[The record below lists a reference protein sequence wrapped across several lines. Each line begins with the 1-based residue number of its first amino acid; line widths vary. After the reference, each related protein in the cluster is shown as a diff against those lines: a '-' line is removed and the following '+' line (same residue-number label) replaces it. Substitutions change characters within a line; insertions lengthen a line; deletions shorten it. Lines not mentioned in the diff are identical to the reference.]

1 MEEKKDSK
9 NEKDKKE
16 KRIITHKLFKNINDE
31 EFLTSSE
38 EFDESVSFPH
48 EIYHISEITKKID
61 KINKLSINK
70 QIICKNVSST
80 SSSNKF
86 KDINNKKEEEKEMDQ
101 EEYDKDKLSIT
112 QNNIIYYDEK
122 DIEDSKDNN
131 DIEYIIMKTNNHN
144 HRKDNY
150 DKNKNND
157 INDSFSANNKR
168 DKKLSKLNLI
178 NKSNIFVSNKGI
190 PSSINLSLN
199 NSNKR
204 KIMNN
209 KSNQED
215 DKIENN
221 ETISNNNISNNMDSS
236 NISSSKSKNSNSN
249 SNSESN
255 NILNNNKKNTLFK
268 NNNDKEQIHI
278 NKSRKSFFSLHSNKN
293 NFDNIDS
300 ERSNKSMNKKNKTE
314 NQFNKNIGF
323 KIEVNSPL
331 HSQCEDNNK
340 KNIINIKPINNSVK
354 TYKNKEEFC
363 AADTIVNENINSKFA
378 ESEEKFQKSIK
389 TENKPTKFKLPPR
402 RFSLNSNNTSIINNF
417 NKKKQEESKISF
429 TTWIEKKL
437 INLPILILILIL
449 YLFSLFSSDVKH
461 IWLSTKVDLY
471 FDIINYIILFYMIIE
486 MIFVYI
492 LDELYLN
499 TFVFWIDVLGTITVL
514 FDIEMFMALVLGYGP
529 IDKHFE
535 NKKITNSVE
544 YLVICIMML
553 GRAIRASKIFRILKM
568 FNLINTKKKFK
579 NIYTEMQRRDIVTEE
594 QNKQK
599 LIQKIQILEASD
611 SESDDSSSS
620 ENSFHNSDE
629 ESNSSIRNKI
639 IMKRSKSIAENKF
652 NLQIEPEIPKELKNL
667 QTNKRKSKIFQ
678 RKNSLRFLRQN
689 SSIKFN
695 ISGRNSVVNIENS
708 HIFNYEEMDEK
719 KIEEEKKLKEKR
731 EEEVHE
737 KMDEA
742 IKNTKLTSK
751 VNSSVRK
758 KLIFFLII
766 ILLVCIILE
775 EEIFSNFKDDI
786 SSYNYLFEP
795 ILYYSSHNDSS
806 KSKIKNFLSSVKE
819 NDFPVINI
827 TENNILIYENE
838 HLSKQN
844 LRYCELIKISFSSN
858 ANEII
863 NIVYSKKKDSNLD
876 HILLFLGTL
885 LVCLSLILS
894 SIFFEKDLTDILLSP
909 IEVMIVI
916 ANKVANDPMNAK
928 DIEDLEQ
935 DIINMLP
942 KKNKSVN
949 NENKN
954 EIKLNQNYHESY
966 NCYEVQTIMTAIIKV
981 SALLAMS
988 VGEAGGEIIHKN
1000 LSSHHELH
1008 LHSKGKRKSAIFGFC
1023 DIRNFNEI
1031 NIALEEETIP
1041 LINKIAEIVH
1051 SSVDKFRGSTNKNI
1065 GNTFL
1070 NVWKFYNNINMKN
1083 SNNVIRVKK
1092 DNLLEIDPI
1101 NPQIGITADCAVL
1114 AYLRCLLKINKNLN
1128 ILEYKNHKIL
1138 KRIIPKFK
1146 IDMGF
1151 GLHLGYGIEGPVGS
1165 IFKIEVSYLSPNV
1178 NIASRLVTATKQFG
1192 VNLLISGNLYNLFT
1206 DEMKGICRYVDCVR
1220 VKGST
1225 EPIHLYTIDIN
1236 CNVTKQK
1243 AEKLRI
1249 IEDQKEKEK
1258 FFKEKKIMLESLIE
1272 QYGSVCSII
1281 LDKESYMEL
1290 LEEKSEE
1297 FYDAW
1302 EDAMDLYKKGKWNEA
1317 KKYFEE
1323 CMKED
1328 PNDGPSNTLYSYI
1341 KKFNFESPKN
1351 WKGERELTSK

>member
-9 NEKDKKE
+9 KEKDKKE
-16 KRIITHKLFKNINDE
+16 KRMVTHKLFKNINDE

-48 EIYHISEITKKID
+48 ELNHISEITKKVD
-61 KINKLSINK
+61 KINILSTNK
-70 QIICKNVSST
+70 QIICKNISST

-86 KDINNKKEEEKEMDQ
+86 KDINNKKEEEKEIEH
-101 EEYDKDKLSIT
+101 EEYNKDKLSIT

-131 DIEYIIMKTNNHN
+131 DIENIIINSNNHN
-144 HRKDNY
+144 H
-150 DKNKNND
+150 NND
-157 INDSFSANNKR
+157 NNDSFSVNNKR
-168 DKKLSKLNLI
+168 AKKMSKLNLI
-178 NKSNIFVSNKGI
+178 NKSNIFTSDKGI

-199 NSNKR
+199 KNNKK
-204 KIMNN
+204 KIVNN

-215 DKIENN
+215 EKVGNN
-221 ETISNNNISNNMDSS
+221 EISISNNISNNNDSS

-249 SNSESN
+249 SNSDSN
-255 NILNNNKKNTLFK
+255 SIFNNNKKNNSFK
-268 NNNDKEQIHI
+268 NDKEQIHV

-293 NFDNIDS
+293 NFDNVDS
-300 ERSNKSMNKKNKTE
+300 ERSNKSMTNKNKTQ
-314 NQFNKNIGF
+314 NQFNKNINF
-323 KIEVNSPL
+323 NIEPNSPL
-331 HSQCEDNNK
+331 QSQDEEGID
-340 KNIINIKPINNSVK
+340 KNIINLKPINNVVK
-354 TYKNKEEFC
+354 TYKNKEEIC
-363 AADTIVNENINSKFA
+363 AADTIVNENTNCKLG
-378 ESEEKFQKSIK
+378 ESEEKAQKNIK
-389 TENKPTKFKLPPR
+389 PENKPTKFKLPPR

-417 NKKKQEESKISF
+417 NKKKQEENQISF
-429 TTWIEKKL
+429 ATWIEKKL
-437 INLPILILILIL
+437 INLPLLIFISILH
-449 YLFSLFSSDVKH
+449 LFSLFSSDVKH
-461 IWLSTKVDLY
+461 LWLSTKVDLY
-471 FDIINYIILFYMIIE
+471 FDIVNLIILIYLIIE
-486 MIFVYI
+486 IILVCI
-492 LDELYLN
+492 LDEFYLN
-499 TFVFWIDVLGTITVL
+499 TFIFWIDVLGVISVL
-514 FDIEMFMALVLGYGP
+514 FDIELFVSLVLGYGP
-529 IDKHFE
+529 IDKNFE

-544 YLVICIMML
+544 YLVICVMMF
-553 GRAIRASKIFRILKM
+553 GRAIRASKIFRILKIY
-568 FNLINTKKKFK
+568 NLINTKKKFK
-579 NIYTEMQRRDIVTEE
+579 DIYTQMQKRDIVTEE

-611 SESDDSSSS
+611 SESDESYSS

-629 ESNSSIRNKI
+629 ESNSSIKDKP
-639 IMKRSKSIAENKF
+639 IMKRSKSNAENKF
-652 NLQIEPEIPKELKNL
+652 NLQIEQVIPKELKNA
-667 QTNKRKSKIFQ
+667 TACKRKSKIFQ

-708 HIFNYEEMDEK
+708 HIFNYEEIDGK
-719 KIEEEKKLKEKR
+719 KNEEEKKLKEKR

-742 IKNTKLTSK
+742 IKNTKITSK

-758 KLIFFLII
+758 KLIIFLLI
-766 ILLVCIILE
+766 ILLVCIILN

-795 ILYYSSHNDSS
+795 ILYYSSHNHSNQE
-806 KSKIKNFLSSVKE
+806 KIKYFLSSINE

-827 TENNILIYENE
+827 TENDILIYENE

-844 LRYCELIKISFSSN
+844 LRYCELIKISLKRD
-858 ANEII
+858 ANEVIS
-863 NIVYSKKKDSNLD
+863 IVYSKKKDSNLK

-894 SIFFEKDLTDILLSP
+894 SIFFEKDLTNILLSP

-942 KKNKSVN
+942 KRNKTM
-949 NENKN
+949 NKN
-954 EIKLNQNYHESY
+954 AKDEIELNQNYHESY

-1023 DIRNFNEI
+1023 NIRNFNEI
-1031 NIALEEETIP
+1031 NLALEEETIP

-1083 SNNVIRVKK
+1083 GNNVIKVKK

-1114 AYLRCLLKINKNLN
+1114 AYLRCILKINKNLN
-1128 ILEYKNHKIL
+1128 ILEYKKNKIL
-1138 KRIIPKFK
+1138 KRIIPNFK

-1178 NIASRLVTATKQFG
+1178 NIASRLETATKQFG
-1192 VNLLISGNLYNLFT
+1192 VNLLISGKLYNLFT
-1206 DEMKGICRYVDCVR
+1206 DEMKAICRYVDCVT
-1220 VKGST
+1220 VKGSS

-1236 CNVTKQK
+1236 CNVTQQK
-1243 AEKLRI
+1243 EEKLRI
-1249 IEDQKEKEK
+1249 IEDQKEKAK
-1258 FFKEKKIMLESLIE
+1258 MFKEKKIMLENLIE

-1281 LDKESYMEL
+1281 LDKESYLEL
-1290 LEEKSEE
+1290 LDEKSEE

-1302 EDAMDLYKKGKWNEA
+1302 EEAMDFYKKGKWIEA

-1323 CMKED
+1323 CIKED
-1328 PNDGPSNTLYSYI
+1328 QNDGPSNTLYNYI

-1351 WKGERELTSK
+1351 WKGERELTAK

>member
-1 MEEKKDSK
+1 MEEKKDNK
-9 NEKDKKE
+9 KEKDKKE
-16 KRIITHKLFKNINDE
+16 KRMVTHKLFKNINDE

-38 EFDESVSFPH
+38 EFDDSVSFPN
-48 EIYHISEITKKID
+48 EIYHISEITKKVD
-61 KINKLSINK
+61 KINILSTNK
-70 QIICKNVSST
+70 HIICKNISST

-86 KDINNKKEEEKEMDQ
+86 KDINNKKEEEKEIEE
-101 EEYDKDKLSIT
+101 EEYNKDKLSIT

-122 DIEDSKDNN
+122 DIEDSKDN
-131 DIEYIIMKTNNHN
+131 DIENIIINTNNHN
-144 HRKDNY
+144 NDN
-150 DKNKNND
+150 D
-157 INDSFSANNKR
+157 DSFSSNNKR
-168 DKKLSKLNLI
+168 DKKMSKLNHI
-178 NKSNIFVSNKGI
+178 NKSNLFTSGKGI
-190 PSSINLSLN
+190 PRSINLSFN
-199 NSNKR
+199 NNNAKN
-204 KIMNN
+204 IVNN
-209 KSNQED
+209 KNNKED

-221 ETISNNNISNNMDSS
+221 INNISNLNDIS

-249 SNSESN
+249 SNSDSN
-255 NILNNNKKNTLFK
+255 SILNNNKNNLFK
-268 NNNDKEQIHI
+268 NDKEQIHV

-300 ERSNKSMNKKNKTE
+300 ERSFKSLNNKNKTQ
-314 NQFNKNIGF
+314 NQFVKNINF
-323 KIEVNSPL
+323 NIDQNSPFQ
-331 HSQCEDNNK
+331 SQGEEDID
-340 KNIINIKPINNSVK
+340 KNIINLKPINNVVK
-354 TYKNKEEFC
+354 TYKNKEEIC
-363 AADTIVNENINSKFA
+363 AAETIVNENTNCKLG
-378 ESEEKFQKSIK
+378 ESGEKVQKNIK
-389 TENKPTKFKLPPR
+389 PENKPTKKLPPR

-417 NKKKQEESKISF
+417 NKKKQEEKQISF
-429 TTWIEKKL
+429 ATWIEKKL
-437 INLPILILILIL
+437 INFPLLIFISILH
-449 YLFSLFSSDVKH
+449 LFSLFSSDVKH
-461 IWLSTKVDLY
+461 LWLSTKVDLY
-471 FDIINYIILFYMIIE
+471 FDIVNFIILIYLIIE

-492 LDELYLN
+492 LDEFYLN
-499 TFVFWIDVLGTITVL
+499 TFIFWIDILGVISVL
-514 FDIEMFMALVLGYGP
+514 FDIELFVDLVLGYGP
-529 IDKHFE
+529 IDKNFE
-535 NKKITNSVE
+535 NKTITNSVE

-553 GRAIRASKIFRILKM
+553 GRAIRASKIFRILKIY
-568 FNLINTKKKFK
+568 NLINTKKKFK
-579 NIYTEMQRRDIVTEE
+579 DIYTEMQKRDIVTEE

-629 ESNSSIRNKI
+629 ESNSSIKNSPI
-639 IMKRSKSIAENKF
+639 IKRSKSIAENKI
-652 NLQIEPEIPKELKNL
+652 NLQIEQVVSKDMKNVGS
-667 QTNKRKSKIFQ
+667 NKKKSKIFQ

-695 ISGRNSVVNIENS
+695 FSGRNSVRNSVVNIENS
-708 HIFNYEEMDEK
+708 HIFNYEEMDGK
-719 KIEEEKKLKEKR
+719 KIENEKKLKEKR
-731 EEEVHE
+731 EEEVYE

-742 IKNTKLTSK
+742 IKNTKITSK

-758 KLIFFLII
+758 KLIFFLLI
-766 ILLVCIILE
+766 ILLVCIILN

-786 SSYNYLFEP
+786 SSYNYLYEA

-806 KSKIKNFLSSVKE
+806 KDKIKNFLSSVNE

-827 TENNILIYENE
+827 TDNDIIIYENE
-838 HLSKQN
+838 HLTRQN
-844 LRYCELIKISFSSN
+844 LRYCELIKISLSSDK
-858 ANEII
+858 NEVI
-863 NIVYSKKKDSNLD
+863 NIVYSKKKDSNLK

-894 SIFFEKDLTDILLSP
+894 SIFFEKDLTNILLSP

-928 DIEDLEQ
+928 NIEDLEQ

-942 KKNKSVN
+942 KRNKAV
-949 NENKN
+949 NKN
-954 EIKLNQNYHESY
+954 EKDKIELNQNYYESY

-1023 DIRNFNEI
+1023 NIRNFNEI
-1031 NIALEEETIP
+1031 NLALEEKTIP
-1041 LINKIAEIVH
+1041 LINIIAEIVH

-1083 SNNVIRVKK
+1083 GNNVIRVKN

-1128 ILEYKNHKIL
+1128 ILEYKKNKIL
-1138 KRIIPKFK
+1138 KGIIPNFK

-1178 NIASRLVTATKQFG
+1178 NIASRLETATKQFG
-1192 VNLLISGNLYNLFT
+1192 VNLLISGELYNLFT
-1206 DEMKGICRYVDCVR
+1206 DEMKGICRYVDCVT
-1220 VKGST
+1220 VKGSS
-1225 EPIHLYTIDIN
+1225 EPIKLYTIDIN

-1243 AEKLRI
+1243 AEKLKI
-1249 IEDQKEKEK
+1249 IEDQKEKAK
-1258 FFKEKKIMLESLIE
+1258 IFKEKKIMLENLIE

-1281 LDKESYMEL
+1281 LEKESYMEL
-1290 LEEKSEE
+1290 LDEKSEE
-1297 FYDAW
+1297 FYDSW
-1302 EDAMDLYKKGKWNEA
+1302 EEAMELYKKGKWTEA
-1317 KKYFEE
+1317 KIYFEE
-1323 CMKED
+1323 CIKED
-1328 PNDGPSNTLYSYI
+1328 PNDGPSNTLYNYI